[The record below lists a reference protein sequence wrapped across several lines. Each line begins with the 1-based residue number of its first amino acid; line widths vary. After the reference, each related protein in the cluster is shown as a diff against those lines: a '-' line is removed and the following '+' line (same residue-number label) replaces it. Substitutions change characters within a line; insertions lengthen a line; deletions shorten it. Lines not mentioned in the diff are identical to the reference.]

1 MPDYGKVQEEAE
13 KLLAYRYP
21 DKGRERSNHAAG
33 MAELARGTKR
43 RCPLRHNKIAWS
55 GPPYDT
61 IRCYICLLCN
71 AAASEPE
78 IKSRG
83 YDFDTVPDWIMDEI
97 FDLDL
102 ERQSVLGNP
111 AFFGGFG
118 GLDLGP
124 KTDTPIEPPPD
135 TGPTLVPTP

>member
-1 MPDYGKVQEEAE
+1 MPELGKVQNEAE
-13 KLLAYRYP
+13 KLLQYRYP

-33 MAELARGTKR
+33 MAEQARGTRR
-43 RCPLRHNKIAWS
+43 RCPLRHNQIAWS
-55 GPPYDT
+55 GPPYDP

-83 YDFDTVPDWIMDEI
+83 YTFEEVPDWIIDEI

-102 ERQSVLGNP
+102 ERQSDLGNP
-111 AFFGGFG
+111 VMFGGFG
-118 GLDLGP
+118 GLDLRP
-124 KTDTPIEPPPD
+124 KVQAIEPPPD
-135 TGPTLVPTP
+135 DPPTLVPTP